1 MVEIGEHSFPL
12 RKGDTL
18 QGDQGSDFRS
28 AYLPGPAMVA
38 SEGKG
43 WVAGVSGEEITQHQR
58 LEVN

>member
-28 AYLPGPAMVA
+28 AYLPGPAMVGNG
-38 SEGKG
+38 SVRGEGMG
-43 WVAGVSGEEITQHQR
+43 GRSIR
-58 LEVN
+58 